1 MEKRLELDF
10 KEILASDHCEQF
22 RGKSFLITGATG
34 LIGSLLT
41 KFLIYVNKTK
51 SLDIQIYAAVRNLE
65 KAQVIFQEHMDRHLS
80 FLHLDFDHPTPVP
93 DIAVDYIVHTAA
105 VTTSK
110 TMVSKPV
117 ETLLGSINGTDT
129 MLRLARRT
137 GASILYLSSM
147 EAYGTIDDSGKK
159 ATEEE
164 LGYIDLSNVRSCYPE
179 SKRLCECLCRSY
191 HEQYHVRAV
200 SGRLAQTFGA
210 GVMPQENRVFAQF
223 ARSAMNG
230 QPIVLHTLGKSE
242 GNYIYTADAIR
253 AILFLLVNGAAGET
267 YNITNEKNH
276 MTIAD
281 MAALVAQTIGNGQC
295 KVVFDIPE
303 NGNAYG
309 YAPDTKLFMSSQK
322 IHGLG
327 WFAQVGLKEAYER
340 LCDYFLETA

>member
-1 MEKRLELDF
+1 
-10 KEILASDHCEQF
+10 
-22 RGKSFLITGATG
+22 
-34 LIGSLLT
+34 
-41 KFLIYVNKTK
+41 
-51 SLDIQIYAAVRNLE
+51 
-65 KAQVIFQEHMDRHLS
+65 MDRHLS

-210 GVMPQENRVFAQF
+210 GVMPQENRVFASSRE
-223 ARSAMNG
+223 APEWAADC
-230 QPIVLHTLGKSE
+230 TAYAGK
-242 GNYIYTADAIR
+242 IR
-253 AILFLLVNGAAGET
+253 GKLYLYSGRYQGYPVPSRKWSLRERPTILQT
-267 YNITNEKNH
+267 RRIT
-276 MTIAD
+276 
-281 MAALVAQTIGNGQC
+281 
-295 KVVFDIPE
+295 
-303 NGNAYG
+303 
-309 YAPDTKLFMSSQK
+309 
-322 IHGLG
+322 
-327 WFAQVGLKEAYER
+327 
-340 LCDYFLETA
+340 